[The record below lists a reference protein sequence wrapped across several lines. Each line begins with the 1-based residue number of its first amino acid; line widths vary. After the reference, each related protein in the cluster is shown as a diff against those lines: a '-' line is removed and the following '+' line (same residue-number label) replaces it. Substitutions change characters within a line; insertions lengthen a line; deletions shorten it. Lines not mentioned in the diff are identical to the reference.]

1 MQKIHKLLVA
11 NRSEIAIR
19 IFRAAAELGIRTVAI
34 YSYED
39 RFCLHRFKADETYQV
54 GKEGEPIKNYL
65 NIEEIIRIAKE
76 NKVDAIHPGYGFLS
90 ENVTFARRCRE
101 EGIVFIG
108 PSNETLESL
117 GDKVKARHIA
127 IKANVPVLNGSDNPL
142 QSVNEAT
149 EIANKLGYPVILK
162 AAHGGGGRGMR
173 VIHSEDGLENAFEVA
188 RRESLN
194 AFGSDEVFIEKF
206 ITRAKHIEVQLLGDN
221 AGNLVHL
228 YERDCSL
235 QRRHQK
241 VVEIASS
248 PKLDPK
254 LRDAICQAAVKIGK
268 TANYYNAGTVEFL
281 VDDDANQFYFIEVNP
296 RVQVEHTVTEEVT
309 GVDIVKS
316 QILIADGSRL
326 DSSEIGIAG
335 QAEIRCQ
342 GFALQCRVTTE
353 DAANNFMPDYG
364 RITHYRSASGAGIR
378 LDAGSAFSGA
388 IVNPYFDS
396 MLVKVTARG
405 RNYEEARTRMNR
417 ALREFRIRGV
427 KTNIAF
433 LEHLLDTKT
442 FISGN
447 ATTRF
452 IDETPSLFE
461 FKEHKNRAMSLLHY
475 LADTIVNGNETV
487 QGRIESARRESVVIP
502 SVNYSAETTGS
513 RDKFKALGA
522 EKFSQ
527 WIREQKELFVTDTTM
542 RDAHQSL
549 LATRMRTQDML
560 NIADF
565 YRQNTPEMFSLEM
578 WGGATFDTSMRFLKE
593 SPWQRLE
600 QLREKVP
607 NVLFQMLLRASSAVG
622 YANYPDNVVKAFV
635 KESAA
640 AGIDI
645 FRIFDALN
653 WTDNMQ
659 VAMDAAN
666 EYGAICEATICYT
679 GDILDPNRSKYDL
692 KYYVEMGKKLEK
704 MGAHIIAIKDMAG
717 LCKPD
722 AAYKLVSELKQQV
735 GLPIH
740 FHIHD
745 TSGMS
750 AASVVAAINAGV
762 DIADMALASLSGG
775 TSQPNMNTLLE
786 SIRFTERASRLNS
799 KSLDELSDYWRLTR
813 EFYTPFESE
822 TLPATSDLYAHEMP
836 GGQYTNL
843 LQQARAL
850 GLSEKWSRVCEVY
863 AEVNQLFG
871 DIVKVTP
878 SSKAVGDMALFMV
891 ANGLTPADIL
901 DETRDHAYPESVLD
915 LISGRMGQPYGGF
928 PEAVKKV
935 VLRHTTEVRGRAGD
949 SMPPADFDKAKTEV
963 TKLGAEPTMQNV
975 LSHILYPKV
984 YADFAKHEKSY
995 QGTSMLPTYAYFYG
1009 MKPGEELNVTLEKGK
1024 TMIIS
1029 YSTTGEP
1036 NAEGMRTVFFELNA
1050 FPREI
1055 TVFDQSLADQRAG
1068 TRKADGSNPSHIG
1081 SAMPG
1086 MVVNVV
1092 VKVGDVIKKGQKLL
1106 SIEAMKMETTLN
1118 SEREGVVK
1126 EVLVSNGSQVNT
1138 GDLLLV
1144 IE

>member
-1 MQKIHKLLVA
+1 MQTINKLMVA

-76 NKVDAIHPGYGFLS
+76 NNVDAIHPGYGFLS

-101 EGIVFIG
+101 EGIIFVG

-142 QSVNEAT
+142 ESAEQAIEL
-149 EIANKLGYPVILK
+149 ANSLGYPVILK

-173 VIHSEDGLENAFEVA
+173 VINSEDELENAFEAA

-206 ITRAKHIEVQLLGDN
+206 ITRAKHIEVQLLGDSE
-221 AGNLVHL
+221 GNLVHL

-241 VVEIASS
+241 VVEIAPS

-254 LRDAICQAAVKIGK
+254 LRDAICAAAVKIGK

-281 VDDDANQFYFIEVNP
+281 VDDDADKFYFIEVNP

-309 GVDIVKS
+309 SVDIVKS
-316 QILIADGSRL
+316 QILIADGKRL
-326 DSSEIGIAG
+326 DSAEIGINS
-335 QAEIRCQ
+335 QADIRCQ

-353 DAANNFMPDYG
+353 DAANSFMPDYG

-405 RNYEEARTRMNR
+405 RTYEEARIRMNR

-442 FISGN
+442 FIHGN

-461 FKEHKNRAMSLLHY
+461 FKEHKNRAMGLLHY

-487 QGRIESARRESVVIP
+487 KGRVESVRREEVIIP
-502 SVNYSAETTGS
+502 NVDYTAKTEGS
-513 RDKFKALGA
+513 RDKLKAMGA

-527 WIREQKELFVTDTTM
+527 WIRDQNELFVTDTTM

-560 NIADF
+560 NIADY
-565 YRQNTPEMFSLEM
+565 YRQNTPSMFSLEM

-600 QLREKVP
+600 LMRERVP
-607 NVLFQMLLRASSAVG
+607 NILFQMLLRASSAVG

-635 KESAA
+635 KESAE

-653 WTDNMQ
+653 WTDNMR
-659 VAMDAAN
+659 VAMEAAN

-679 GDILDPNRSKYDL
+679 GDILDPKRSKYDL
-692 KYYVEMGKKLEK
+692 KYYIEMGKQLEK

-722 AAYKLVSELKQQV
+722 AAFKLVSELKQTV
-735 GLPIH
+735 GVPIH
-740 FHIHD
+740 FHTHD

-750 AASVVAAINAGV
+750 AASVVSAINAGV
-762 DIADMALASLSGG
+762 DIADMALASMSGG
-775 TSQPNMNTLLE
+775 TSQPNMNTILE
-786 SIRFTERASRLNS
+786 SIRFTDRASSLNS
-799 KSLDELSDYWRLTR
+799 KALDALSDYWRLTR
-813 EFYTPFESE
+813 EFYSSFESE

-850 GLSEKWSRVCEVY
+850 GLSEQWSKVCEVY

-901 DETRDHAYPESVLD
+901 DESRDHAYPESVLD

-928 PEAVKKV
+928 PEAVKRV
-935 VLRHTTEVRGRAGD
+935 VLRHTSAVSGRAGD
-949 SMPPADFDKAKTEV
+949 TMPAADFDKAKAEV
-963 TKLGAEPTMQNV
+963 TAMGAKPTMQNA

-984 YADFAKHEKSY
+984 YADFVKHEKKY
-995 QGTSMLPTYAYFYG
+995 EGTSMLPTYAYFYG

-1024 TMIIS
+1024 TMVIN

-1036 NAEGMRTVFFELNA
+1036 NAEGKRTVFFDLNA

-1055 TVFDQSLADQRAG
+1055 TVDDNALVDDSVSS
-1068 TRKADGSNPSHIG
+1068 RKADNSNPSHIG

-1086 MVVNVV
+1086 MVVNVA
-1092 VKVGDVIKKGQKLL
+1092 VKPGDIIKKGQKLL

-1118 SEREGVVK
+1118 AEREGVVK
-1126 EVLVSNGSQVNT
+1126 EVLVANGSQVNT